1 MIDAGTRLV
10 ALIGDPVA
18 HSVSPA
24 MQNAAF
30 KALSLDYVYLAFRV
44 SSAALGD
51 AIKGIRGLGLRGANI
66 TIPHKTAVQS
76 LLDEIDEP
84 ARRIGAVNT
93 IVNDGGRL
101 IGHNTDAPGFLAA
114 LKSSGFEP
122 KGQKAV
128 VLGAGG
134 AARAVVF
141 ALRDAGATVA
151 IVNRSPEAAIA
162 LAGETGASAFE
173 LSESGLRSAMAGASL
188 IVNATSVGMSP
199 DVDSTPL
206 PAHLLRPGLVIFD
219 TVYRP
224 RRTRLLKEAA
234 ASGCAAIGGLE
245 MLIEQGALAFTLWTG
260 NNAPRD
266 IMRQAADEALG

>member
-1 MIDAGTRLV
+1 MIDPNLKFV

-30 KALSLDYVYLAFRV
+30 KALGLNYVYLAFRV
-44 SSAALGD
+44 PAAALSD
-51 AIKGIRGLGLRGANI
+51 AINGIRGLWLRGANI
-66 TIPHKTAVQS
+66 TIPHKTAVLP
-76 LLDEIDEP
+76 LLDEIDELVK
-84 ARRIGAVNT
+84 RIGAVNT
-93 IVNDGGRL
+93 IVNNDGRL

-134 AARAVVF
+134 AARAGVF
-141 ALRDAGATVA
+141 ALRDAGANVA

-162 LAGETGASAFE
+162 LARETGASASE

-188 IVNATSVGMSP
+188 IVNATCVGMSP

-206 PAHLLRPGLVIFD
+206 PAHLLRPGLVVFD

-234 ASGCAAIGGLE
+234 AAGCTAIGGLD

-266 IMRQAADEALG
+266 IMHQAADEALG